1 MIGGA
6 MKWDKSDRQSLIQ
19 LAYASTVG
27 IAMVLTIF
35 GGLYFGAWL
44 DRKLGTD
51 NHYFMFLFLAVG
63 VIVGFRNIYLMIQR
77 SATDEEPVIRYIKS
91 EPHRKR
97 PPPSKT

>member
-6 MKWDKSDRQSLIQ
+6 MKWDKSDRQSLVQ
-19 LAYASTVG
+19 LAYASTIG

-44 DRKLGTD
+44 DRKLGTGH
-51 NHYFMFLFLAVG
+51 NYFMFLFLAIG

-77 SATDEEPVIRYIKS
+77 SATDEEPIIRYIKS

-97 PPPSKT
+97 PPPGKT

>member
-1 MIGGA
+1 
-6 MKWDKSDRQSLIQ
+6 MKWDRSDRQSLIQ

-44 DRKLGTD
+44 DRRLETGH
-51 NHYFMFLFLAVG
+51 HYFMFLFLAIG
-63 VIVGFRNIYLMIQR
+63 VIVGFRNIYLVIQK
-77 SATDEEPVIRYIKS
+77 SAQDDEPIIRYIKS

-97 PPPSKT
+97 PSPGKT

>member
-6 MKWDKSDRQSLIQ
+6 MKWDGSDRQSLVQ
-19 LAYASTVG
+19 LAYASTIG

-44 DRKLGTD
+44 DRKLQTGH
-51 NHYFMFLFLAVG
+51 NYFMFLFLAIG
-63 VIVGFRNIYLMIQR
+63 VIVGFRNIYVMIKK

-97 PPPSKT
+97 PPPVKT

>member
-1 MIGGA
+1 

-97 PPPSKT
+97 PPPNKT